1 MKLLKLNT
9 LTEKKEE
16 IDPHDAF
23 DEISKDNYAWL
34 EEEHDIHIFNDFVR
48 YFEEDKRRVILFY
61 EFVYIREDS
70 LN

>member
-23 DEISKDNYAWL
+23 DEVSKDHYVYL
-34 EEEHDIHIFNDFVR
+34 EKDYDIHIFNDFVR
-48 YFEEDKRRVILFY
+48 YFEENKKRVILFY
-61 EFVYIREDS
+61 EFIYVREDS
-70 LN
+70 LR